1 MESRR
6 EEASMLQDAEWIIG
20 LAFLMDITGKQ
31 KHLNYEPKG
40 EGKTTRDAEEFIFLS
55 FHVWQE
61 RSIQKCHQKKREN
74 VMHVRRPASANL
86 QSLSFVRH
94 LNYNEIY

>member
-31 KHLNYEPKG
+31 KHLNYELKG
-40 EGKTTRDAEEFIFLS
+40 EGKTTRDTTRDAEEFIFLS
-55 FHVWQE
+55 FHVYLAATKHTKVPPKKKG
-61 RSIQKCHQKKREN
+61 KCDACKT
-74 VMHVRRPASANL
+74 S
-86 QSLSFVRH
+86 SFS
-94 LNYNEIY
+94 